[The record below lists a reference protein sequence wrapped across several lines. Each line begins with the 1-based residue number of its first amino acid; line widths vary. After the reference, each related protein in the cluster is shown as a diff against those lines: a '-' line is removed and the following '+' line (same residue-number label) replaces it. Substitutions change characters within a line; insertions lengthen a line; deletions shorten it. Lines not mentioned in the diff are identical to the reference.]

1 MPAPFMRG
9 SRARRLRWPSLSC
22 TVAERRGRR
31 RKEASAGSL
40 TPSLLGENHA
50 AGEGD
55 VDAEVTALAI
65 DPFAA

>member
-1 MPAPFMRG
+1 
-9 SRARRLRWPSLSC
+9 
-22 TVAERRGRR
+22 
-31 RKEASAGSL
+31 L

-55 VDAEVTALAI
+55 IDAEVTALAI